1 MNVQIKF
8 RKPYEFEGE
17 TFDSIELDL
26 DGLRGSDITQ
36 AYRLYA
42 AAGNFSPMVSTD
54 PNFCAQIAA
63 SAGSKPLE
71 FIDNLPAPDFM
82 YVTQSVQ
89 NFLLS
94 SGLIESDQ
102 TATSEKPATSS
113 PKKAKQA

>member
-1 MNVQIKF
+1 MQIKF
-8 RKPYEFEGE
+8 RKPYAFEGE
-17 TFDSIELDL
+17 TFEAIELDL

-63 SAGSKPLE
+63 SAGSQPLE

-82 YVTQSVQ
+82 HVTQAVQ

-94 SGLIESDQ
+94 SGLTESGP

-113 PKKAKQA
+113 PKKAAQA